1 MSIDASDLT
10 LIGGLLLGFASSLH
24 CAGMCG
30 GIASSLMLAFDR
42 QGSRW
47 SQVKVLLTMQL
58 ARVFA
63 YITAG
68 AFLGALGSEFYGAF
82 NHAEA
87 HGVMRWAATAS
98 LGWIGLSMVG
108 FAPSLSL
115 LDRLVAP
122 VSHILVRPGRMASRG
137 GVAGQILSGFVWGF
151 LPCGMVYGALFYA
164 MLAGS
169 GSAGALVMTGFGIGT
184 IPSVA
189 GTALGISALRRMA
202 VVPKIRVV
210 AGIAIISIALI
221 TALIPATSW
230 EALCA

>member
-1 MSIDASDLT
+1 MSIDVSDLT

-24 CAGMCG
+24 CARMCG

-82 NHAEA
+82 NHVEA
-87 HGVMRWAATAS
+87 HGVMRWAAAVS
-98 LGWIGLSMVG
+98 LGWIGFSMVG
-108 FAPSLSL
+108 LAPSLSL
-115 LDRLVAP
+115 MDRFIAP
-122 VSHILVRPGRMASRG
+122 LSRILVRPAGIAYG
-137 GVAGQILSGFVWGF
+137 GGALSHIVSGFVWGF

-169 GSAGALVMTGFGIGT
+169 GSNGALVMTGFGLGT

-189 GTALGISALRRMA
+189 GTALGISALRRMS
-202 VVPKIRVV
+202 VVPKIRVM
-210 AGIAIISIALI
+210 AGIAIISVALI